1 MDWDYLDENYT
12 SGNKVRSLD
21 EILKECE
28 EKGEISEDVEKTY
41 SQADQL
47 QKVVNDVKNVRELI
61 IQALPVKEIANRLSL
76 DEEYVTNIAITI
88 NGSPEDNSDIAI
100 AHMVM
105 MN

>member
-1 MDWDYLDENYT
+1 M
-12 SGNKVRSLD
+12 
-21 EILKECE
+21 
-28 EKGEISEDVEKTY
+28 
-41 SQADQL
+41 
-47 QKVVNDVKNVRELI
+47 KNVRELI